1 MQIVKTNYFS
11 YFCERILRALNEEFS
26 VTIDKHQNNMEKKL
40 RILFVTSE
48 IAPFLKMSSA
58 ADLIRLL
65 PQRLQEKG
73 HEIRIFMP
81 KFGVINERRN
91 RLHEVVRLSGINI
104 RVAGEEKP
112 LTIKVASI
120 PNAKLQVYFLD
131 NEDYF
136 QRKSVLTDNSNNFH
150 PDNDERSI
158 FFCKGVI
165 ETVKK
170 LGWPPDII
178 HCHDWMTSFIPLYL
192 RTHYKEDPM
201 FKKTKTVFTVYDN
214 GFENDF
220 ANSYLDKVRHDGINE
235 ENLDNFDGNNYVGV
249 VKGGMALSD
258 VVTKGVPTIDA
269 KLEEYIDKTQ
279 PEKYYFD
286 SSDKESY
293 VEGYNQ
299 LYTNIAN

>member
-1 MQIVKTNYFS
+1 MKN
-11 YFCERILRALNEEFS
+11 
-26 VTIDKHQNNMEKKL
+26 KL
-40 RILFVTSE
+40 RILYVTSE
-48 IAPFLKMSSA
+48 IDPFLKLSSA
-58 ADLIRLL
+58 ADYIRLL
-65 PQRLQEKG
+65 PQKLQEKG

-136 QRKSVLTDNSNNFH
+136 KRRSVLTDSNNKFH
-150 PDNDERSI
+150 IDNDERAI

-170 LGWPPDII
+170 LGWPPNII

-192 RTHYKEDPM
+192 RTHYKDDPM
-201 FKKTKTVFTVYDN
+201 FKSTKTVFTVYNN
-214 GFENDF
+214 GFDSELPTDF
-220 ANSYLDKVRHDGINE
+220 LDKVRVDGINDE
-235 ENLDNFDGNNYVGV
+235 KLDNFKENNYVGV
-249 VKGGMALSD
+249 CKGGIALSD
-258 VVTKGVPTIDA
+258 VVTKGHPEIDE
-269 KLEEYIDKTQ
+269 KLEEYIEQTKSEKIYIDTDDK
-279 PEKYYFD
+279 D
-286 SSDKESY
+286 SY
-293 VEGYNQ
+293 VEEYHQ
-299 LYTNIAN
+299 LYANIAS

>member
-1 MQIVKTNYFS
+1 M
-11 YFCERILRALNEEFS
+11 
-26 VTIDKHQNNMEKKL
+26 DKKL
-40 RILFVTSE
+40 RILYVTSE
-48 IAPFLKMSSA
+48 IDPFLKMSSA

-65 PQRLQEKG
+65 PQKLQEKG

-112 LTIKVASI
+112 LTIKEASI

-136 QRKSVLTDNSNNFH
+136 KRKSVLTDPNSNTFH
-150 PDNDERSI
+150 IDNDERAI

-170 LGWPPDII
+170 LGWAPDII

-192 RTHYKEDPM
+192 RTQYKDDPL
-201 FKKTKTVFTVYDN
+201 FKRTKTVFTVYNN
-214 GFENDF
+214 GFESEL
-220 ANSYLDKVRHDGINE
+220 ANNYLDKVRVDGIADE
-235 ENLDNFDGNNYVGV
+235 KLDNYTGNNYVGV
-249 VKGGMALSD
+249 VKGGIALSD
-258 VVTKGVPTIDA
+258 IATKGHPEVDA
-269 KLEEYIDKTQ
+269 KLEEYLEETQ
-279 PEKYYFD
+279 SEKIYFD

-293 VEGYNQ
+293 VEGYHK
-299 LYTNIAN
+299 LYADISN

>member
-1 MQIVKTNYFS
+1 M
-11 YFCERILRALNEEFS
+11 
-26 VTIDKHQNNMEKKL
+26 DKKF

-48 IAPFLKMSSA
+48 IDPFLKITSA
-58 ADLIRLL
+58 ADLIRIL
-65 PQRLQEKG
+65 PQRLQEIG

-81 KFGVINERRN
+81 KFGVINDRRN

-136 QRKSVLTDNSNNFH
+136 KRKSVLTDPSSKKFH
-150 PDNDERSI
+150 IDNDERAI

-170 LGWPPDII
+170 LGWQPDII
-178 HCHDWMTSFIPLYL
+178 HCHDWMTAFLPLYL
-192 RTHYKEDPM
+192 NTQYSNDPM
-201 FKKTKTVFTVYDN
+201 FKNTKTVFTVYNN
-214 GFENDF
+214 GFDSEF
-220 ANSYLDKVRHDGINE
+220 AHNYLDKVRQDGIAQDK
-235 ENLDNFDGNNYVGV
+235 LDNYGGNNYVGV

-258 VVTKGVPTIDA
+258 VTTFGHPQVHAHLEQYIQETQSE
-269 KLEEYIDKTQ
+269 KL
-279 PEKYYFD
+279 YFD
-286 SSDKESY
+286 SSDQDSY
-293 VEGYNQ
+293 VEQYAQ
-299 LYTNIAN
+299 LYSNISN